1 MYSCNSSSSYL
12 LSYVVNINSII
23 SLVSLSSSFM
33 LISSKKGP
41 IAAYPIFLTA
51 LYYLPKSGEIWC
63 EGGRIFLNP
72 CSSLFNVLNA
82 QRCLCNAITFTP
94 QYGDSYI
101 EVFYLLPLF

>member
-1 MYSCNSSSSYL
+1 
-12 LSYVVNINSII
+12 
-23 SLVSLSSSFM
+23 M